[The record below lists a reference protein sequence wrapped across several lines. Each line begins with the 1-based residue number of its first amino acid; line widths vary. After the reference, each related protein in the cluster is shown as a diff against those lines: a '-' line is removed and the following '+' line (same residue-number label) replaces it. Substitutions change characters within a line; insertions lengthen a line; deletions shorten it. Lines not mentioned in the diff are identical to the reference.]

1 MSWLSRRSLLVG
13 GGLALVGC
21 GKGAGSRQLSGTA
34 TFPDSVGGGPVRN
47 SRFVVRDV
55 NQPGAPVVAEG
66 RSDADGGWFVPEA
79 RGINV
84 AVIFDR
90 PDNALRVRVSGLTR
104 PDETGFFKPLD
115 GRTDIACEAGLSAVL
130 LGIITAAQ
138 LNGELI
144 FRLEEAAVPF
154 VGRTNFRL
162 AASVSSSAL
171 TLRQQIL
178 GR

>member
-13 GGLALVGC
+13 GGLAFVGC
-21 GKGAGSRQLSGTA
+21 GTSQRSLHLTGTA

-55 NQPGAPVVAEG
+55 NQPGAPIVAEG
-66 RSDADGGWFVPEA
+66 RSDADGSWFVPEA
-79 RGINV
+79 RGITV

-90 PDNALRVRVSGLTR
+90 PDNVLRVRVSGLTR
-104 PDETGFFKPLD
+104 PDETGFFKGLD

-130 LGIITAAQ
+130 QGIITAAQ
-138 LNGELI
+138 LNGALI
-144 FRLEEAAVPF
+144 ARLEAAATPF
-154 VGRTNFRL
+154 VGRTNFRA

-171 TLRQQIL
+171 ALRRQIL